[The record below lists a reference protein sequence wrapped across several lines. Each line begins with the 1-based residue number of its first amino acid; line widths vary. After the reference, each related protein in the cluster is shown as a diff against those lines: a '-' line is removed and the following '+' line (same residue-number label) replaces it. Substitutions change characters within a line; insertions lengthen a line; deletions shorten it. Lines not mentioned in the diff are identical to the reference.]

1 LFSPAILWSESDLA
15 YRPACLPPALTPFRV
30 LIHVKLY
37 VSLIVDVIDQIAVA
51 YPFEFFYADVT
62 TGGGSV
68 CGLLK
73 VG

>member
-1 LFSPAILWSESDLA
+1 M
-15 YRPACLPPALTPFRV
+15 
-30 LIHVKLY
+30 KLY